1 MKSWLKRDAL
11 NRAWRTILQTL
22 MLVVVAPAADAALQ
36 VVQRSL
42 VDSMMGQPFDWDQV
56 GRTAMYA
63 AGSGAAMAIL
73 AYIHRT
79 KLDPSPLPSAEP
91 PAPTPTPER

>member
-11 NRAWRTILQTL
+11 NRSWRTILQTIV
-22 MLVVVAPAADAALQ
+22 LVVVAPAADAALQ
-36 VVQRSL
+36 VGQRAL
-42 VDSMMGQPFDWDQV
+42 VESMMGQPFNWHEV
-56 GRTAMYA
+56 GRTALYA

-91 PAPTPTPER
+91 PAPTPTPGR

>member
-1 MKSWLKRDAL
+1 MKWLKRDAL
-11 NRAWRTILQTL
+11 NRAWRTILQTA

-36 VVQRSL
+36 VAQWALLESMAGRP
-42 VDSMMGQPFDWDQV
+42 VDWSQV

-73 AYIHRT
+73 AYIHRM

-91 PAPTPTPER
+91 PAPTPTPGR